1 MLIAKITGNVV
12 GSHKLAAFSGSKLL
26 LAEIC
31 SVASGPK
38 PEIKLSGR
46 TMVTVDTVGAG
57 EGEYVLLTQGSSARL
72 TEMTNDMPVD
82 AVIVGIVDA
91 IQVGDQVFA
100 GTNVGNG

>member
-12 GSHKLAAFSGSKLL
+12 GTHKLASFSGSKLL

-31 SVASGPK
+31 SIASGPT

-57 EGEYVLLTQGSSARL
+57 EGEYVLVTQGSSARL
-72 TEMTNDMPVD
+72 TDITGDMPVD
-82 AVIVGIVDA
+82 AVTVGIVDT
-91 IQVGDQVFA
+91 IQVGDKVFQDL
-100 GTNVGNG
+100 NGS